1 MPQYKFNNFVIRLIN
16 FDKNFEGFKAVS
28 WLQLKSVKLK
38 TSAITSNGLVLGG
51 GGGWGKKHHFQ
62 IFTIIPL
69 LY

>member
-38 TSAITSNGLVLGG
+38 TSAITSNGHYNG
-51 GGGWGKKHHFQ
+51 
-62 IFTIIPL
+62 
-69 LY
+69 